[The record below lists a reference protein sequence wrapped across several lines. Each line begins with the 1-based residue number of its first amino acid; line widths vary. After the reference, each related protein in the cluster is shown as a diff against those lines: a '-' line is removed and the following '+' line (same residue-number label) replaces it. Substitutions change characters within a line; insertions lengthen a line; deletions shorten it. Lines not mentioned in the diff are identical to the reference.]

1 MASTI
6 KVRQGGMP
14 RARKR
19 FGQHFLHDA
28 AVIER
33 IIDEI
38 DPQADDC
45 IVEIGPGRG
54 ALTRPLL
61 ASDCAA
67 LHAIEIDRD
76 LAAALESRLGQGIE
90 PFDSSASREI
100 APVERRFF
108 VHQADALDFDFTA
121 IAPPPLRIVGNLP
134 YNISTPLIFKLLA
147 SLPSIEDMHL
157 MLQKEVVERIVALP
171 GSKAWGRLG
180 LMLQI
185 DCEPEPLFM
194 VEADAFTPAPGV
206 DSSVVRL
213 TPRPQPMLDLRT
225 KKCLEA
231 IAKACFSKRRKML
244 RNALGDICDERTIHA
259 AGLDPTTRPEMLS
272 VDDFSALAKTVLA
285 KSPGSS
291 ILEIDRSLSSMMR

>member
-1 MASTI
+1 
-6 KVRQGGMP
+6 MP

-19 FGQHFLHDA
+19 FGQHFLRDQ
-28 AVIER
+28 AVIGR

-61 ASDCAA
+61 ASGCT

-76 LAAALESRLGQGIE
+76 LADDLERRIGSAGAAYAFE
-90 PFDSSASREI
+90 SSAARRSA
-100 APVERRFF
+100 APPERRLF
-108 VHQADALDFDFTA
+108 VTQADALDFDFTA
-121 IAPPPLRIVGNLP
+121 VSPPPLRIVGNLP

-180 LMLQI
+180 VMLQI
-185 DCEPEPLFM
+185 DCEPEPLFT
-194 VEADAFTPAPGV
+194 VEPDAFTPAPKV
-206 DSSVVRL
+206 DSSVIRL

-225 KKCLEA
+225 KRCLEI

-244 RNALGDICDERTIHA
+244 RNALGDICNEETIRT
-259 AGLDPTTRPEMLS
+259 AGLDPTMRPEMLS
-272 VDDFSALAKTVLA
+272 VDDFSAIAKTVLEENPDLPIGDNDRRS
-285 KSPGSS
+285 SPSKG
-291 ILEIDRSLSSMMR
+291 